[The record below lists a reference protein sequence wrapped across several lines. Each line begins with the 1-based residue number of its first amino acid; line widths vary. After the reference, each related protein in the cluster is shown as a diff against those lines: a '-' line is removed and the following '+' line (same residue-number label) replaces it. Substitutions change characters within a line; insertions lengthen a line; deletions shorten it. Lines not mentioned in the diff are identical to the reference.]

1 MTDQTTPEP
10 PDPNG
15 KAGATFLGFFDKY
28 APADELF
35 EILRQAVLENR
46 RAAAAEGQP
55 VETE

>member
-15 KAGATFLGFFDKY
+15 TAGATFLGFFDKY
-28 APADELF
+28 GPADELF

-46 RAAAAEGQP
+46 RAAAADRPPTQTG
-55 VETE
+55 